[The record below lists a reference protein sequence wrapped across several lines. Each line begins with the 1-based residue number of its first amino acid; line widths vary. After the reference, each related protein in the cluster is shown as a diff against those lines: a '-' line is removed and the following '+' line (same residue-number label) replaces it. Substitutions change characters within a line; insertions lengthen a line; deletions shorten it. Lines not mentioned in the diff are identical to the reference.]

1 MNKLKALVWLIM
13 VLVLAGVNV
22 DAHHD
27 SLEDLKAAFGKVK
40 GPTARFKV
48 ADSLYRKYSESD
60 LTIASFF
67 ANQMYLLS
75 DSVKTDEA
83 SIKSNHA
90 MSLTLG
96 YLGDFT
102 GSIAFCQ
109 RELDLGTRLKDSL
122 VISRAYINMG
132 DNYTELGQYNLAYYY
147 LSKAMEIS
155 LQSSNEIDAEYA
167 THNFGRVHKEL
178 GQYRQAIEYFNRAEE
193 LSAALNDVQSPMY
206 TLREM
211 GDVAMRQ
218 GKYEEALEKLKR
230 ALQLSYDLDVQV
242 VRPDIFIDLGRL
254 YIEMAKPD
262 QALSYYDSARSLGRS
277 LGNKFI
283 QAKCLVG
290 YGKIFRLKKNSAAA
304 TANFLQALDLAT
316 AIRAKVIQI
325 TCLDQLASLAE
336 SQGNFKD
343 GLSYYKRYELI
354 KDSLYNKDIPDQ
366 TLKYQMQFLKES
378 KDREIASLNEINQ
391 LRDAELDKQ
400 QLIRNLLI
408 VVMGV
413 GGILLYLLYRSNS
426 RRRQANDQLE
436 NQRKELERRSDEL
449 EELNRVKDKFFSI
462 ISHDLRSPINSLSG
476 VLNLM
481 EKNGVTA
488 EELPLLTRELRLQ
501 FNHTKNLITNLL
513 NWALL
518 QMDRVTLKKEKLEL
532 SSLVEENIK
541 LSKTLSNKNVELINQ
556 VESGTQ
562 FYGDQ
567 NMTNMIL
574 RNLILNA
581 VKFTESGGRVLI
593 GAEERGKELVVS
605 VQDNGVGI
613 PPDVQK
619 LLFTKNNSY
628 TSLGTANE
636 KGTGL
641 GLNLCKEFAER
652 QGGKIWFDS
661 QVDMGTTFYFSIP
674 KQG

>member
-1 MNKLKALVWLIM
+1 MNKLKVAACLIF
-13 VLVLAGVNV
+13 LLAGFCTNAQHNRLNDLRIAFEKIKGV
-22 DAHHD
+22 D
-27 SLEDLKAAFGKVK
+27 VK
-40 GPTARFKV
+40 FKF
-48 ADSLYRKYSESD
+48 ADSLHRKYGESD
-60 LTIASFF
+60 LSVASYF
-67 ANQMYLLS
+67 ANQLYLLS
-75 DSVKTDEA
+75 DSIKTDEA
-83 SIKSNHA
+83 TIKGFHA
-90 MSLTLG
+90 MSLALG
-96 YLGDFT
+96 YQGDYT

-122 VISRAYINMG
+122 IISRAYINMG

-155 LQSSNEIDAEYA
+155 LQSSNEVDAEFA

-193 LSAALNDVQSPMY
+193 LSAALNDVQGPMY
-206 TLREM
+206 TLREL
-211 GDVAMRQ
+211 GDVAVRQ
-218 GKYEEALEKLKR
+218 GKFDEALEKLKR

-254 YIEMAKPD
+254 YIEMEKPE
-262 QALSYYDSARSLGRS
+262 QAILYYDSARFLGRV
-277 LGNKFI
+277 LGNRFV
-283 QAKCLVG
+283 QAKCFLG
-290 YGKIFRLKKNSAAA
+290 YGKIYLLKKNYSMAAM
-304 TANFLQALDLAT
+304 NFIQALDLAT
-316 AIRAKVIQI
+316 VLRAKVIQI
-325 TCLDQLASLAE
+325 TSLEQLASLAE
-336 SQGNFKD
+336 SQGNYKD
-343 GLSYYKRYELI
+343 GLAYYKRYELV

-366 TLKYQMQFLKES
+366 TLKYQMQFLKDS

-391 LRDAELDKQ
+391 LRNSELNKQ
-400 QLIRNLLI
+400 QLVRNLLLG
-408 VVMGV
+408 VMGV
-413 GGILLYLLYRSNS
+413 GAILLYLLYRSNA

-436 NQRKELERRSDEL
+436 YQRRELEQRGDEL

-518 QMDRVTLKKEKLEL
+518 QMDRVTLKKETLEL
-532 SSLVEENIK
+532 APIVEENIK
-541 LSKTLSNKNVELINQ
+541 LSKSLSNKNVELINQ
-556 VESGTQ
+556 VQPGTQ
-562 FYGDQ
+562 LYGDQ

-593 GAEERGKELVVS
+593 GCEDRGKEMVVS

-613 PPDVQK
+613 PTDVQK
-619 LLFTKNNSY
+619 LIFTKNNSY

-641 GLNLCKEFAER
+641 GLNLCKEFVER
-652 QGGKIWFDS
+652 QGGKIWFES
-661 QVDMGTTFYFSIP
+661 QLDMGTTFYFSIP
-674 KQG
+674 KQA

>member
-1 MNKLKALVWLIM
+1 MNKLNVAACLIF
-13 VLVLAGVNV
+13 LLAGFSTKAQHNRLNDLKIAFEKIKGV
-22 DAHHD
+22 DA
-27 SLEDLKAAFGKVK
+27 K
-40 GPTARFKV
+40 FKF
-48 ADSLYRKYSESD
+48 ADSLYRKYGESD
-60 LTIASFF
+60 LSVAYFF
-67 ANQMYLLS
+67 AQQMDRLA
-75 DSVKTDEA
+75 DGIRTDEVYR
-83 SIKSNHA
+83 ISNNA
-90 MSLTLG
+90 MSHALG
-96 YLGDFT
+96 YQGDFI
-102 GSIAFCQ
+102 GSIAYCQ
-109 RELDLGTRLKDSL
+109 RELDLGTQLKDSFL
-122 VISRAYINMG
+122 ITRAYINMG
-132 DNYTELGQYNLAYYY
+132 DNYTELGQFNLAYYY
-147 LSKAMEIS
+147 LTKAIEIAS
-155 LQSSNEIDAEYA
+155 LTGNGVDAEFA
-167 THNFGRVHKEL
+167 THNIGRVHKEL

-193 LSAALNDVQSPMY
+193 LSASLNDVQGPMY

-218 GKYEEALEKLKR
+218 GKYDEALQKLSR
-230 ALQLSYDLDVQV
+230 ALQLSYDLDIEV

-254 YIEMAKPD
+254 HIEMSKPD
-262 QALSYYDSARSLGRS
+262 LATMYYDSARVLGRT
-277 LGNKFI
+277 LGNRFI
-283 QAKCLVG
+283 LAKCLLG
-290 YGKIFRLKKNSAAA
+290 YGNIHRLKKNFAAA
-304 TANFLQALDLAT
+304 TSNFLQALDMAT
-316 AIRAKVIQI
+316 TIKAKMIQI
-325 TCLDQLASLAE
+325 NCLDQLSELAE
-336 SQGNFKD
+336 SQGNYKD
-343 GLSYYKRYELI
+343 GLAYYKRYELI

-366 TLKYQMQFLKES
+366 TLKYQMQFLKDS

-391 LRDAELDKQ
+391 LRNSELNKQ
-400 QLIRNLLI
+400 QLVRNLLLGL
-408 VVMGV
+408 MGV
-413 GGILLYLLYRSNS
+413 GAILLYLLYRSNA

-436 NQRKELERRSDEL
+436 NQRRELEQRGDEL

-518 QMDRVTLKKEKLEL
+518 QMDRVTLKKETLEL
-532 SSLVEENIK
+532 APIVEENIK

-556 VESGTQ
+556 VQAGTQ
-562 FYGDQ
+562 LYGDQ

-593 GAEERGKELVVS
+593 GCEDRGKEMVVS

-613 PPDVQK
+613 PTDVQK
-619 LLFTKNNSY
+619 LIFTKNNSY

-641 GLNLCKEFAER
+641 GLNLCKEFVER
-652 QGGKIWFDS
+652 QGGKIWFES
-661 QVDMGTTFYFSIP
+661 QLDMGTTFYFSIP